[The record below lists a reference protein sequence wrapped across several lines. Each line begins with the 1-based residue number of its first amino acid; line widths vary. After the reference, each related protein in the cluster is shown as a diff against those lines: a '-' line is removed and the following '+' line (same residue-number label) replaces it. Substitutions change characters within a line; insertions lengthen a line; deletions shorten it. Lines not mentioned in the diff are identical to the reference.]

1 MAHEIVNE
9 MIAYSGETP
18 WHGIGA
24 RLEDGS
30 TPEQFL
36 QAAKLDWTVEKHPL
50 QAVVGDQVIEIPN
63 KYALLRSTDNKLF
76 GVASDSWTPF
86 QNADAL
92 DFMRR
97 YCEAGGATMETAG
110 GLRDGRI
117 VWGLARLNHNFEVRP
132 GDRVN
137 GYLLITTPH
146 VVGMSTTVRTTTV
159 RVVCANTMAM
169 ANGSSTIEYRQN
181 HMSEFDVA
189 KAKEAVENAHENLFL
204 AEQRAKTIDKLKIN
218 LEDAVKK
225 VLVPVFDADL
235 LEDADFMA
243 APMDVETLPKRFQHI
258 IDSLQNGPG
267 AIEGTG
273 WGVLNGVTHWCDHV
287 AGNKADTRLFRSWVG
302 DYSRSKLEVERRL
315 LELAGSDL

>member
-1 MAHEIVNE
+1 MSHEIENQ

-24 RLEDGS
+24 RLEAGS
-30 TPEQFL
+30 TPQQFL
-36 QAAKLDWTVEKHPL
+36 EAAKLEWTIDKHPMHV
-50 QAVVGDQVIEIPN
+50 QIGDKTIEVPD
-63 KYALLRSTDNKLF
+63 KFALLRSTDNKLF
-76 GVASDSWTPF
+76 GVASSAWTPF

-92 DFMRR
+92 EFMRR

-169 ANGSSTIEYRQN
+169 ANGSSTVEYRQN
-181 HMSEFDVA
+181 HRSAFDID
-189 KAKEAVENAHENLFL
+189 KAKKAVEQAHENLLL
-204 AEQRAKTIDKLKIN
+204 AEKRAKTIDKLKIN

-235 LEDADFMA
+235 ADDLDFMHQ
-243 APMDVETLPKRFQHI
+243 PLDVDALPKRFQHI
-258 IDSLQNGPG
+258 IDSLQTAPG

-273 WGVLNGVTHWCDHV
+273 WGVLNGVTHWADHV
-287 AGNKADTRLFRSWVG
+287 AGHKADTRLFRSWVG
-302 DYSRSKLEVERRL
+302 DYSRNKLEVEKRL
-315 LELAGSDL
+315 LEMAGSDL